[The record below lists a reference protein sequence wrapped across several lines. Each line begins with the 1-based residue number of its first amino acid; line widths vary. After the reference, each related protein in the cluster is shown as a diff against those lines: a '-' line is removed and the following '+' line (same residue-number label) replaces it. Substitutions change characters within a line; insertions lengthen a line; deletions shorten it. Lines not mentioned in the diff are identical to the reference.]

1 MDFAFNDEQ
10 EMIRTQAADFLK
22 NECPV
27 DLVRELMESEHGHS
41 QDLWQKIVELGW
53 SALPF
58 PEEYGGLNLT
68 FVDLA
73 IILEEMGK
81 VLLPGTYFS
90 TVVLAGLTLLAAG
103 SKEQKRQWLE
113 PLAEGSLKA
122 TLAVMEPS
130 GRIDAGGITLK
141 AERQGDSYSL
151 SGTKLFVPDAHTADL
166 IICAARTGDSANPD
180 QGISLFAVD
189 RESAGLDVTQL
200 QTLDQTRRLYEV
212 AFDGVLLPESRILGE
227 AGQAWPVLETV
238 LDKAAIG
245 LSAEMV
251 GGAQRMLD
259 LSVEYSKERVQF
271 GRPIGSFQAIQ
282 HKCADMLIY
291 TEGARSAVYAAA
303 WAASQEKE
311 GLAVQA
317 SIAKAYTS
325 DAFRFVAG
333 EGIQIHGGM
342 GFTWE
347 EDPHLYLKRAKSA
360 EVVFGDATYH
370 RERIAGLIGL

>member
-1 MDFAFNDEQ
+1 M
-10 EMIRTQAADFLK
+10 
-22 NECPV
+22 
-27 DLVRELMESEHGHS
+27 S
-41 QDLWQKIVELGW
+41 
-53 SALPF
+53 
-58 PEEYGGLNLT
+58 
-68 FVDLA
+68 
-73 IILEEMGK
+73 
-81 VLLPGTYFS
+81 
-90 TVVLAGLTLLAAG
+90 
-103 SKEQKRQWLE
+103 
-113 PLAEGSLKA
+113 
-122 TLAVMEPS
+122 
-130 GRIDAGGITLK
+130 
-141 AERQGDSYSL
+141 
-151 SGTKLFVPDAHTADL
+151 PDAHTADL

-311 GLAVQA
+311 DLAVQA
-317 SIAKAYTS
+317 SIAKALHQRRLSLCRRRRNPDPRGYGVYLGRRPPSVPETS
-325 DAFRFVAG
+325 QVSRSGLWRRHLPPGADRWPDRALN
-333 EGIQIHGGM
+333 
-342 GFTWE
+342 GFWVLGSGFLGSLT
-347 EDPHLYLKRAKSA
+347 
-360 EVVFGDATYH
+360 
-370 RERIAGLIGL
+370 